1 MSTYSDRLQI
11 ELIGVGDQANAWGTT
26 TNNNF
31 AQSIEQSIAG
41 VYSKNLSG
49 ASSPYTLS
57 IANGPQAQSGNENRQ
72 AAIIFSGQG
81 SNFIVQFASGS
92 SAQKTYFLKNSNSTY
107 TITCRLGASGNT
119 FVLQPSTTAFLATDG
134 TNWYNLETT
143 GGSWTTITGA
153 RTAFPGDKLFVNTAS
168 SAITVTLPSAPAVGN
183 EVRFVDVANSFDN
196 NNLTVNSN
204 SLKIDGSVQ
213 NLTVATE
220 GASFALVYSGSTYGW
235 KLMEK

>member
-72 AAIIFSGQG
+72 AAIIFSGHG

-92 SAQKTYFLKNSNSTY
+92 SAQKTYFLKNSDTTY
-107 TITCRLGASGNT
+107 TITCRLGSSGNT
-119 FVLQPSTTAFLATDG
+119 FTIQPDTTAFLATDG
-134 TNWYNLETT
+134 TNWFNLETT
-143 GGSWTTITGA
+143 GGTWTTITSA
-153 RTAFPGDKLFVNTAS
+153 RTAFPGDKLFINTAS
-168 SAITVTLPSAPAVGN
+168 AAVTVTLPASPTVGD
-183 EVRFVDVANSFDN
+183 EVRFLDVANSFDN
-196 NNLTVNSN
+196 NNLTVDSN